1 MLTDHPAQGN
11 PRIGASDGGSRRLLI
26 GVLLVALVA
35 RLVVALATQSWNFPA
50 RNDYWS
56 FGHEMGRIARS
67 LATGKGFASPSKTQ
81 ETGPTAWMPP
91 VYPFLMGGVFAVF
104 GPYSP
109 ASALVLEGLQT
120 LLALACCALLYRIGS
135 RLFAPSVGLLA
146 ALMLAVYPPALH
158 FSVQKIWSTY
168 LFVFCLLLT
177 LVQMWSLVRKPSWS
191 QSLLTGVGF
200 GFTSLVDPVFFA
212 FWPFA
217 LLWFG
222 WRGRADWRVRLQYGA
237 GVVLVLAA
245 TLSPWL
251 IRNYMVFDRFV
262 FIKSNVGYILWA
274 ANTPPSSAKEAERAE
289 VQGTDEGR
297 REQFYQQ
304 HAFRRIWQQPWP
316 FVGGVLQRGI
326 DFWTL
331 TKIKERVTGVGT
343 SIAFFLLVVAG
354 LAGLVLS
361 LGKGHEVELLILAV
375 LTLPLPYYLLVF
387 NYLRYRFPVEVL
399 LMIFAGYAMVRVIR
413 PALHAG
419 GSPRG
424 RVHQPCG

>member
-1 MLTDHPAQGN
+1 MLTDHPVQGS
-11 PRIGASDGGSRRLLI
+11 PSTGASGGGSRCLLI

-35 RLVVALATQSWNFPA
+35 RLTVALATQSWNFPA
-50 RNDYWS
+50 KDDYWS

-67 LATGKGFASPSKTQ
+67 LAIGKGFASHSKTQ

-104 GPYSP
+104 GPYSTT
-109 ASALVLEGLQT
+109 SALVLEGLQT
-120 LLALACCALLYRIGS
+120 LLALVSCALLYRIGN

-177 LVQMWSLVRKPSWS
+177 LVQIWSLAHKPSWP

-237 GVVLVLAA
+237 GVVLMLAA

-274 ANTPPSSAKEAERAE
+274 VNTSPSSAKAEYAE
-289 VQGTDEGR
+289 VQGADEGR
-297 REQFYQQ
+297 REHFYQQ
-304 HAFRRIWQQPWP
+304 AFRHIWQQPWP
-316 FVGGVLQRGI
+316 FVHGVLQRGV

-331 TKIKERVTGVGT
+331 TKTKGRVAGVVT
-343 SIAFFLLVVAG
+343 RIAFLLLVVAG

-387 NYLRYRFPVEVL
+387 NHLRCRFPVEVL
-399 LMIFAGYAMVRVIR
+399 LMIFAGYAMVRMIR
-413 PALHAG
+413 PALHAV
-419 GSPRG
+419 PRL
-424 RVHQPCG
+424 VVF